1 MVAFKLALSEEA
13 RASLEAVRVAHRACQ
28 GARTPAD
35 RRRRG
40 SGARLWWGP
49 SALAAAVFGPRL
61 RRSRPARAQASL
73 SAPTSPISSAPA
85 TPSPAAGPVL
95 ANASG
100 TSTGKPEP
108 PVMPAPAEGSAAEKT
123 NARDVV
129 GSDEGCDAASIRS
142 APWRLSPAA
151 CARAFEADP
160 GNASLA
166 FAVAHAEHA
175 HGRLAEA
182 AHWAKRALA
191 LDPNAA
197 EAYVLVARDE
207 IEEGRRE
214 DARAAYQ
221 RYLELA
227 PRGWHQ
233 AEARAELRRPRR

>member
-1 MVAFKLALSEEA
+1 MWPRSLPGCAHAGRPSRRGIWCLALVG
-13 RASLEAVRVAHRACQ
+13 AV
-28 GARTPAD
+28 G
-35 RRRRG
+35 
-40 SGARLWWGP
+40 
-49 SALAAAVFGPRL
+49 LAAAVFGPRL
-61 RRSRPARAQASL
+61 RRSRPARAQAAL
-73 SAPTSPISSAPA
+73 AAPTSPISSAPA
-85 TPSPAAGPVL
+85 PAPPSLAAGPVL
-95 ANASG
+95 VNASG
-100 TSTGKPEP
+100 TSTGKPEA
-108 PVMPAPAEGSAAEKT
+108 PVMPAPAEGSAAERT

-129 GSDEGCDAASIRS
+129 ASDGGCDAASIRS

-166 FAVAHAEHA
+166 LAVAHAEHA

-214 DARAAYQ
+214 DARTAYQ